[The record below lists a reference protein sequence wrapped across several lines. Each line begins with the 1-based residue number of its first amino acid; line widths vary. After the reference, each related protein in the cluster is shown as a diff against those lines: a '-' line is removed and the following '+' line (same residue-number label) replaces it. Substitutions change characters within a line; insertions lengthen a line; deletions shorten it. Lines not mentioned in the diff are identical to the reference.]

1 MSVTHVQENGTRKL
15 APVSGSSFLTARLPL
30 REIEINMADEKRPK
44 KMRSLRLVLLLQLI
58 TTVVKWWRFG
68 EVGSDVGRINE
79 VTLRRARL
87 VLGWVTVSGFNSRC
101 GKFISV

>member
-1 MSVTHVQENGTRKL
+1 MRRLTLFRDSLKFKFSEGAEMHVSYQIHRH
-15 APVSGSSFLTARLPL
+15 
-30 REIEINMADEKRPK
+30 M
-44 KMRSLRLVLLLQLI
+44 
-58 TTVVKWWRFG
+58 RFG
-68 EVGSDVGRINE
+68 AVGSDVGRINE